1 MKGRIKIKRISDN
14 LTQEKFN
21 EEKHLIIT
29 NNHILK
35 KHYQNFKISKF
46 EIEKLKL
53 KLKKF
58 NSEILL
64 NQIID
69 QGDSIYSLVN
79 EYYHEIIEKLESISD
94 QISAISDCVNFLQEL
109 NVNSSNGG
117 GTGSGKPHH
126 VNFNSNNNLTNNS
139 SINGSVEGGR
149 TSSMKIS
156 TKHFYLEKV
165 NKLKKLE
172 GEYASKNKEI
182 VFKNGQLEEDTK
194 FLEKISKEKDLLIDS
209 LSEDQL
215 RRIGESYSHENQITA
230 MKLILTSYFKT
241 DIGVSATEKEIVEKF
256 KVRNFPKLIFMQF
269 IFKLFN

>member
-1 MKGRIKIKRISDN
+1 MKGKIKIKRSSDN
-14 LTQEKFN
+14 LVQDKF
-21 EEKHLIIT
+21 EDEKHLIIT

-46 EIEKLKL
+46 EIEKLKV
-53 KLKKF
+53 KLIKM
-58 NSEILL
+58 NSDILL

-79 EYYHEIIEKLESISD
+79 EYYHEIIGKLESISD

-109 NVNSSNGG
+109 NVNWSSNNGG
-117 GTGSGKPHH
+117 GTVSSKHINN
-126 VNFNSNNNLTNNS
+126 VNFANNNLTSNS

-149 TSSMKIS
+149 SNSMKIS

-172 GEYASKNKEI
+172 VEYASKNKEI
-182 VFKNGQLEEDTK
+182 VFKNSQLEEDSK
-194 FLEKISKEKDLLIDS
+194 FLEKITKEKDMLIDA

-215 RRIGESYSHENQITA
+215 RRIGESYSHENQIVA
-230 MKLILTSYFKT
+230 MKLILSSYFKT

-256 KVRNFPKLIFMQF
+256 KVRNSIVIL
-269 IFKLFN
+269 LLLY

>member
-1 MKGRIKIKRISDN
+1 MKGRIKIKRISNDLN
-14 LTQEKFN
+14 QDKFD

-35 KHYQNFKISKF
+35 KHYQNFKVSKF
-46 EIEKLKL
+46 EIEKLKH
-53 KLKKF
+53 KLKKI

-79 EYYHEIIEKLESISD
+79 EFYHEIIGKLESISD

-109 NVNSSNGG
+109 NLVNSSSG
-117 GTGSGKPHH
+117 GTGSGKIHQN
-126 VNFNSNNNLTNNS
+126 VNFNNNMTNNS
-139 SINGSVEGGR
+139 SINGSIEGGR
-149 TSSMKIS
+149 SSSMKIS

-165 NKLKKLE
+165 NKLKRLE
-172 GEYASKNKEI
+172 IEYASKNKEI
-182 VFKNGQLEEDTK
+182 SFKNGQLEEDSK

-230 MKLILTSYFKT
+230 MKLILSSYFKT

-256 KVRNFPKLIFMQF
+256 KVRNFY
-269 IFKLFN
+269 